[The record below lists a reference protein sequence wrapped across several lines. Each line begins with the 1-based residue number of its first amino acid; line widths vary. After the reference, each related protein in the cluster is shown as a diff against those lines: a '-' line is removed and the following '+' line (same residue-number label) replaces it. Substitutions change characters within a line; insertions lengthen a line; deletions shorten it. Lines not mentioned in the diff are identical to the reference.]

1 VTENLAETPASL
13 DRALKALDSS
23 AELTDTI
30 RAEYAELTDTIR
42 TARHDYYQADAPT
55 LSDAEYDRLYR
66 RLEQIEAQY
75 PALIANDSPTQE
87 VGGEVSEAFSP
98 VTHLVRMYSLEDVFS
113 LEELRAWLTKAEEN
127 TRLLTGTA
135 PQWLTE
141 LKIDGL
147 AVNLLYRNGV
157 LVRAATRGDGTT
169 GEDVTHNVRTIA
181 SIPQKLAGENHPAE
195 LEVRGE
201 VFISSAD
208 FKKLNEKMVSE
219 GKNPFANPRNA
230 AAGSLRQKDSAVT
243 AERPLSMYVH
253 GVGSRTGL
261 DVNPQYQTY
270 EQLAAWGLPTSPYSK
285 LFTSVDDILRY
296 IAEYGEKRHSLVHE
310 IDGIVIKVNDFVA
323 QTQLGYTSRVPRW
336 AVARDEAVRRRG
348 DDP

>member
-1 VTENLAETPASL
+1 M
-13 DRALKALDSS
+13 
-23 AELTDTI
+23 
-30 RAEYAELTDTIR
+30 
-42 TARHDYYQADAPT
+42 
-55 LSDAEYDRLYR
+55 
-66 RLEQIEAQY
+66 
-75 PALIANDSPTQE
+75 ANK
-87 VGGEVSEAFSP
+87 GRG
-98 VTHLVRMYSLEDVFS
+98 
-113 LEELRAWLTKAEEN
+113 N
-127 TRLLTGTA
+127 TRLLTGAA

-181 SIPQKLAGENHPAE
+181 SIPQKLAGENHPAQ

-261 DVNPQYQTY
+261 DVNSQYQTY
-270 EQLAAWGLPTSPYSK
+270 EQLAAWGLPTSHTANFLLQS
-285 LFTSVDDILRY
+285 
-296 IAEYGEKRHSLVHE
+296 
-310 IDGIVIKVNDFVA
+310 
-323 QTQLGYTSRVPRW
+323 
-336 AVARDEAVRRRG
+336 
-348 DDP
+348 